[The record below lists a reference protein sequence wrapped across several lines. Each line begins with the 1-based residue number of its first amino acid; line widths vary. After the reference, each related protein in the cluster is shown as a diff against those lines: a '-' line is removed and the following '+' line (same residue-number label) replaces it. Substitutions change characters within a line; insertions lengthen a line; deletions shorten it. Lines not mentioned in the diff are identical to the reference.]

1 MVVAKPLVIMHEC
14 CEKEVQTAFS
24 FTKLASVVCWRCG
37 YYGHYRSHCWRKG
50 RKRCF
55 ACKKV
60 GHIRRFCPSRAKVS
74 KNQSPGGSENAE
86 AVLVHAVS
94 NLGGGAI

>member
-1 MVVAKPLVIMHEC
+1 MVVAKPLVIMHKC

-55 ACKKV
+55 ACKEV
-60 GHIRRFCPSRAKVS
+60 GIS
-74 KNQSPGGSENAE
+74 GGSTLPEQR
-86 AVLVHAVS
+86 
-94 NLGGGAI
+94 